1 MRRPQ
6 PIYPNIR
13 LYRGHVHAQEIVGDR
28 STMKR
33 NVLFWGM
40 VLFALIGLGVSAYL
54 TYLSSTPPS
63 SCPVDDFSIF
73 SCDEVIWSRY
83 SHFFGVSVAF
93 LGLGW
98 FMIALGLI
106 LVARHDRRFMIAVLA
121 WSLLGVA
128 GVAGFVYTEVF
139 LLNSF
144 CLWCTIAHVS
154 GLAIFGFSVADFRT
168 SHKPLRQLP

>member
-13 LYRGHVHAQEIVGDR
+13 PYRGHVHAQEIVGDR

-33 NVLFWGM
+33 TVLFWGM

-54 TYLSSTPPS
+54 TYLSSTLPS
-63 SCPVDDFSIF
+63 SCPVDGFSIF

-98 FMIALGLI
+98 FAVAIGL
-106 LVARHDRRFMIAVLA
+106 LVLA
-121 WSLLGVA
+121 RQHERFLRGLVVWSLIGAV

-139 LLNSF
+139 LLGTV
-144 CLWCTIAHVS
+144 CLLCTLAHIS
-154 GLAIFGFSVADFRT
+154 GLAILALSIISVYST
-168 SHKPLRQLP
+168 PS